1 MHFVELLNLLS
12 VFLRILVVTKSVIL
26 KYMRPIYAPK
36 RRFLL
41 CSIGLFFS
49 LIVSAQI
56 GINTTTPNG
65 ILDINSSTTGFV
77 LPRVSLTS
85 TIVQAPVL
93 NPQTGSI
100 PIGTTVYNTNTT
112 STGTNDVS
120 PGMYVWDGSKWAIEF
135 TRKQA
140 QLYESSL
147 GIRTVST
154 GSFANVSGLTNQSF
168 TAKYTGYYKVLLNVN
183 YGGGGAKVP
192 KKTGSGQSQGY
203 LNIARQSGTFRL
215 NFGGTNYDIP
225 VHTYST
231 AYEPSVGA
239 TNYFAIWQEFSS
251 IFYVYLNA
259 GTVRNFTL
267 SFDQNA
273 APEFVSNGDGSTGR
287 GYIAYDIPCTVEI
300 LYVGD

>member
-1 MHFVELLNLLS
+1 MHFVEFLNLLS
-12 VFLRILVVTKSVIL
+12 VFLRILAVTKSVNL
-26 KYMRPIYAPK
+26 KYMRLIYAPK
-36 RRFLL
+36 RLL
-41 CSIGLFFS
+41 ILCGIGLFFS
-49 LIVSAQI
+49 HSILAQV

-65 ILDINSSTTGFV
+65 ILDINSTTTGFV
-77 LPRVSLTS
+77 LPRVVLTS

-100 PIGTTVYNTNTT
+100 PVGTTVYNTNTT

-140 QLYESSL
+140 FLYESNT
-147 GIRTVST
+147 GIRTTST
-154 GSFANVSGLTNQSF
+154 GGFSNISGLVNQSF
-168 TAKYTGYYKVLLNVN
+168 TANFTGYYKILLTVN

-192 KKTGSGQSQGY
+192 KKSGGSQSQGY

-225 VHTYST
+225 VHSYST
-231 AYEPSVGA
+231 AYEPAVSA

-259 GTVRNFTL
+259 GDVRNFTL

-273 APEFVSNGDGSTGR
+273 APEFISNGDGSTGR
-287 GYIAYDIPCTVEI
+287 GYVAYDIPCTVEI
-300 LYVGD
+300 IYEGD